1 MNYGLDNFILDPPLS
16 QFVSILLLAS
26 IDAVGLYFINI
37 IGVNLNGNRWLR
49 WQLPVVGIACLSV
62 ILYPMALTRYA
73 STDFFRPIALVLLIV
88 GLLHVI
94 TLSKGINW
102 QYRASYS
109 LYKSTVVLLLIGYAV
124 LALLP
129 ITNADSLD
137 YHVGVALYILNNG
150 GMPVL
155 PEWFHSRLAGSGE
168 VLNALGFAIGAEQFG
183 ALLQYSG
190 LLAIAGI
197 LVYLPQSMSK
207 KARDH
212 DWSFFVSIAALSSP
226 VLIFLVSSVKPQL
239 LPIAMTT
246 SALALLIFT
255 FFSENNVVREDKIK
269 LYFLICLL
277 TMVASQMK
285 FSYLLGGGVIGL
297 SALWMMRSENKFFI
311 AAIIGVLSFV
321 VIMLPGIVWKS
332 YNFDAGY
339 FDSLFVPLPGDY
351 PGVKHFEDALRS
363 YRDSPML
370 FPFSLVFPNRV
381 GNITTV
387 IGVGIILL
395 FLFKPRENKLSLF
408 VFSLS
413 VVVFVF
419 AAILG
424 PPTSRSYLEPFFWIM
439 IAMSFNPYVMFYNKY
454 GVWLRTTVFLQVLL
468 VGSIFI
474 YSIVTFGSGL
484 WSVEARSDVMLKHA
498 NGYEVMQWVGSVLPE
513 DAVLLS
519 SHRAK
524 GLAPRKAVSMDWFG
538 HVNQDLSSDE
548 LKFYLDIV
556 KDRGITHILL
566 QGENYKDSI
575 IYGLFE
581 KCIVGIDGP
590 GFAHT
595 ATRNPFNQGAQYKIW
610 LLEVDLNNTLCQ
622 S

>member
-1 MNYGLDNFILDPPLS
+1 MNYGLDDFILDPPLS
-16 QFVSILLLAS
+16 QFISLLLLAS
-26 IDAVGLYFINI
+26 IDAIGLYFIKI

-49 WQLPVVGIACLSV
+49 WQLPVIGVAGLSV
-62 ILYPMALTRYA
+62 ILYPMALAGYA
-73 STDFFRPIALVLLIV
+73 GVDFFRFIALGLLIV
-88 GLLHVI
+88 GLLHVLI
-94 TLSKGINW
+94 LLKGIDW
-102 QYRASYS
+102 QYRINYS
-109 LYKSTVVLLLIGYAV
+109 QYKNIFILLLIGYAT
-124 LALLP
+124 LALFP

-137 YHVGVALYILNNG
+137 YHVGVALYILNSG

-246 SALALLIFT
+246 SAFALLIFT
-255 FFSENNVVREDKIK
+255 FFSENNVAREDKIK

-285 FSYLLGGGVIGL
+285 FSYLLGGGVVGL
-297 SALWMMRSENKFFI
+297 SALWMMRSENQFFI

-321 VIMLPGIVWKS
+321 VIMLPGVVWKS

-339 FDSLFVPLPGDY
+339 FDSLFAPLPGDY
-351 PGVKHFEDALRS
+351 LGVKHFEEALRS

-387 IGVGIILL
+387 IGIGVLML
-395 FLFKPRENKLSLF
+395 FLFMPRENRLLLIAFILSLI
-408 VFSLS
+408 
-413 VVVFVF
+413 VFVF

-424 PPTSRSYLEPFFWIM
+424 PPTSRSYLEPFFWMM
-439 IAMSFNPYVMFYNKY
+439 IVISFRPHVMFYNKY
-454 GVWLRTTVFLQVLL
+454 GVWLKTAVFLQASL
-468 VGSIFI
+468 VGAIFI
-474 YSIVTFGSGL
+474 YSIVIFGSGL
-484 WSVEARSDVMLKHA
+484 WSVAARSDVMLNHA
-498 NGYEVMQWVGSVLPE
+498 NGYEVMQWVDSVLPK

-524 GLAPRKAVSMDWFG
+524 GLAPRKVVSLDWLG
-538 HVNQDLSSDE
+538 HVNQNLSSDG

-556 KDRGITHILL
+556 KDREVTHVLI
-566 QGENYKDSI
+566 QGEDYKNSI
-575 IYGLFE
+575 IYRIFE
-581 KCIVGIDGP
+581 NCMVSIEGP

-610 LLEVDLNNTLCQ
+610 MLQVDLNNTLCQ
-622 S
+622 L